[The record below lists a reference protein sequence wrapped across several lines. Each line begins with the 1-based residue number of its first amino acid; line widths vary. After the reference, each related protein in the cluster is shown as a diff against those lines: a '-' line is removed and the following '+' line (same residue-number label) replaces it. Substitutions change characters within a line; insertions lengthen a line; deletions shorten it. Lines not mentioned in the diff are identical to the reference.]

1 MTTRFKLERAIENA
15 EQIVDRETELANA
28 GCDSAKQ
35 LVMNAIEDIETL
47 RAAWVSWSKEAVK
60 EELQKTS

>member
-1 MTTRFKLERAIENA
+1 MSTRFELERDIENA

-35 LVMNAIEDIETL
+35 LVMNALEDIEAL
-47 RAAWVSWSKEAVK
+47 K